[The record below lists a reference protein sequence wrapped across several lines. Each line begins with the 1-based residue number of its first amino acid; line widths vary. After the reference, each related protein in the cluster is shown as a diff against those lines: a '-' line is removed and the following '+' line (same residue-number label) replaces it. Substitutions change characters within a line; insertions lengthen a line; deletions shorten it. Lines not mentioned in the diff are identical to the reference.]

1 MSAVPDV
8 DRRMRRLPFAAVS
21 ESLSPIAMA
30 LTYGSSVIA
39 LFVTDL
45 GFSKSQL
52 GYVRSLLFLLGMAG
66 PFFMPLLE
74 RIGLRRSF
82 ILFYGGRYVVLAGLA
97 AAPVLAATV
106 GLHAAVALVLAV
118 TVVFGLLRA
127 LAETAFLPWQH
138 EFVPQSVFG
147 RFQVVVNLGGSLVTI
162 AALAIAS
169 RFLAASTSP
178 ATFQLI
184 FLVAAASGLASIAFA
199 VPIPGGEP
207 RPVKPG
213 SPLVAIPPVADVLRD
228 RPFVRYL
235 AGQAA
240 ILVASSAL
248 ATFLPLF
255 LRESVRLPADVV
267 VMLDGVTLAG
277 SFASLFVWGAA
288 TDRFG
293 GKPVLVTGL
302 AASLAV
308 APAWLFLPAGLPV
321 TRIAAAACSAWQGM
335 ATAAVSIGGIHL
347 LYATFVTAE
356 RRTTYLP
363 VYYIVISVASAA
375 SPLLAGWLLDFLGG
389 LIPTL
394 PFLPLFATAVA
405 SIAAALILVRPI
417 ANPRG
422 VRTREFLTLLL
433 RGNLLQA
440 AWARLRY
447 GLALDEGSRLELAR
461 GIGDARSAFHSPR
474 LVAALE
480 DPSFLVRH
488 EAVLALSRSHRHP
501 EATEALT
508 RVLASDDRELH
519 AVAAWALGRLG
530 DPAAVPALR
539 RCLDDVDPV
548 VQAAG
553 ARSLGMLRDEGSV
566 SRLMGVLA
574 DPARRALHA
583 AYGTALSRIGV
594 PEAVPLLL
602 ESLSRSAGR
611 PSDGPELA
619 LAAARLAGRER
630 EFVTLWRRSRREP
643 ALELAAA
650 AQPIRPGARPG
661 ARSNA
666 RPDERRAASLAAI
679 RSWCADRL
687 ARDPAPRPEIRILQI
702 ACGP

>member
-1 MSAVPDV
+1 MSAVPAG

-30 LTYGSSVIA
+30 LTYGSSVMA
-39 LFVTDL
+39 LFVTEL

-52 GYVRSLLFLLGMAG
+52 GYVRSLLFLLGMTG

-97 AAPVLAATV
+97 AAPLLAATA
-106 GLHAAVALVLAV
+106 GLPSAVALVLAI

-138 EFVPQSVFG
+138 EFVPQGVFG
-147 RFQVVVNLGGSLVTI
+147 RFQVVVSLGGSLVTI
-162 AALAIAS
+162 AALAFAS
-169 RFLAASTSP
+169 RLLAASTDP
-178 ATFQLI
+178 ATFQLL

-207 RPVKPG
+207 RPAGPG
-213 SPLVAIPPVADVLRD
+213 SALLAVPPVAEVLRD

-235 AGQAA
+235 AGQAT
-240 ILVASSAL
+240 ILFASTAL

-255 LRESVRLPADVV
+255 LRETTRLPADVV

-277 SFASLFVWGAA
+277 SFASLFLWGAA

-302 AASLAV
+302 TASLVV
-308 APAWLFLPAGLPV
+308 APAWILLPAGLPV

-335 ATAAVSIGGIHL
+335 ANSAVSIGGIHL

-356 RRTTYLP
+356 RRTTYMP

-375 SPLLAGWLLDFLGG
+375 SPLLVGWLLDFMGG
-389 LIPTL
+389 LIAAQPY
-394 PFLPLFATAVA
+394 LPLFATAVA
-405 SIAAALILVRPI
+405 FIAAALLLVRPI

-501 EATEALT
+501 EATEALV

-530 DPAAVPALR
+530 DSAAIPALR
-539 RCLDDVDPV
+539 RSLDGGDPV
-548 VQAAG
+548 VQAA
-553 ARSLGMLRDEGSV
+553 AVRSLGMLRDAGSV
-566 SRLMGVLA
+566 QTLMGVLA
-574 DPARRALHA
+574 DSSRRQLHA
-583 AYGTALSRIGV
+583 ACGTALSRMGAV
-594 PEAVPLLL
+594 EAIPLLL
-602 ESLSRSAGR
+602 ESLSRPGSH

-619 LAAARLAGRER
+619 LAVARLAGRER
-630 EFVTLWRRSRREP
+630 EFVALWRRSRREP
-643 ALELAAA
+643 ALDLAAA
-650 AQPIRPGARPG
+650 AVRARPD
-661 ARSNA
+661 AQPSLRE
-666 RPDERRAASLAAI
+666 DERRAATLALI
-679 RSWCADRL
+679 LSWCAERL
-687 ARDPAPRPEIRILQI
+687 ARQPASRPEVRILEL
-702 ACGP
+702 ACRS